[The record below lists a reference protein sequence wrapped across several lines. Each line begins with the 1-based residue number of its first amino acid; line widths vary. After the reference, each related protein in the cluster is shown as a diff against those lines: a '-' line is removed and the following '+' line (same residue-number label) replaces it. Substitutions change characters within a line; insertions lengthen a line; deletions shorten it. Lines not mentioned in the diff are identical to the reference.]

1 MKTFNRR
8 KTLLLVLMALCLIV
22 LGGCYASTP
31 TIESS
36 DSNLYPEYPSASVA
50 VSTDMIVTDT
60 PALIGDEATQAPDII
75 TISTSTPILI
85 NTNAVQSVTPIPRT
99 PSPVPSAAPSP
110 TPTPSVLKKG
120 VNGDAVR
127 DLQRKLRSL
136 GFYKG
141 DVDGDFGVNTENA
154 VKRFQAQY
162 GLTVDGIAGSRTLQ
176 ALSNA
181 KYTAAPTY
189 TPTPKPTSAPVYS
202 ENTYLRNG
210 DKSSLVRKMQD
221 RLLELGYLTG
231 SSTGSFD
238 NATEAGVRAF
248 QNRNTSYTDG
258 VAGKLTLDALFSTKA
273 KTASTPSGVIGI
285 TLQPG
290 MYGDAV
296 KAVQTRLKSLGYYT
310 GKADGNYGDETEAAV
325 RTFQS
330 LNGIKVDGKCGS
342 GTLNAIFAQDALTFK
357 QAGGS
362 SSSRV
367 TLPPSAGKVTLPPA
381 TPRVTLPP
389 ATPRVTLPPA
399 TPKVTLPPATP
410 KVTLPPVTLPPA
422 TPRVTLPPV
431 TLPPATARVTL
442 PPVTLPPATQR
453 VTLPPVTLP
462 PVTVPS
468 YTVPPVTAPN
478 GGGNTYHTVT
488 AAPTGEYVTLQLGDQ
503 GPLVMRLQQALKN
516 QGYYTGEVDG
526 FYGDGTMS
534 AVKAFQRVK
543 GLNVDGKAGPATQRV
558 LFEGDF
564 PNEA

>member
-1 MKTFNRR
+1 MNNFDRS

-50 VSTDMIVTDT
+50 VSTEAVVTDS
-60 PALIGDEATQAPDII
+60 PALIGEDATPEPGII

-85 NTNAVQSVTPIPRT
+85 STNVIQSVTPIPRT
-99 PSPVPSAAPSP
+99 PTPVPSSAPTY

-154 VKRFQAQY
+154 VKRFQNQY

-181 KYTAAPTY
+181 KYTAAPTA

-221 RLLELGYLTG
+221 RLIELGYLTG
-231 SSTGSFD
+231 SSTGTFD

-258 VAGKLTLDALFSTKA
+258 VAGKMTLDALFSAKA
-273 KTASTPSGVIGI
+273 RTTTTPAGVIGI
-285 TLQPG
+285 SLQPG
-290 MYGDAV
+290 MYGDAI

-310 GKADGNYGDETEAAV
+310 GRADGNYGDATEAAV

-330 LNGIKVDGKCGS
+330 LNGLKVDGKCGS

-367 TLPPSAGKVTLPPA
+367 TLPPSARNVTLPPA

-399 TPKVTLPPATP
+399 TPR
-410 KVTLPPVTLPPA
+410 VTLPPA

-442 PPVTLPPATQR
+442 PPVTLPPATPR
-453 VTLPPVTLP
+453 VTLPPITLP
-462 PVTVPS
+462 PATPRVTIPPI
-468 YTVPPVTAPN
+468 TLPPVTAPN
-478 GGGNTYHTVT
+478 GGGTYRTVT
-488 AAPTGEYVTLQLGDQ
+488 PAPDGDYVTLQLGDQ

-516 QGYYTGEVDG
+516 LGYYTGTVDG
-526 FYGDGTMS
+526 FYGEGTMS

-543 GLNVDGKAGPATQRV
+543 GLNTDGKAGPATQRV